1 VLFVLFMFCPSQGK
15 AGRLADPKPIHLTC
29 RAKLSDFQR
38 VEGHHFSAQLLHW
51 PTLPSAKDAAAAVA
65 LAVHRAAAK
74 PQWGLSAAGKRAAAE
89 AVATAATAAARQ
101 APAFVRQAVKVK
113 GRAVSTL
120 VPLLR
125 ATNEVWQLV
134 PEPPP
139 GRYLLQLTPNPKLN
153 KDLHSPSCFH
163 AVVAA

>member
-1 VLFVLFMFCPSQGK
+1 M
-15 AGRLADPKPIHLTC
+15 
-29 RAKLSDFQR
+29 
-38 VEGHHFSAQLLHW
+38 
-51 PTLPSAKDAAAAVA
+51 
-65 LAVHRAAAK
+65 HRAAAK
-74 PQWGLSAAGKRAAAE
+74 PQGGLSAAGKRAAAQAE
-89 AVATAATAAARQ
+89 AAAAAARQ

-113 GRAVSTL
+113 GRAVNTL

-139 GRYLLQLTPNPKLN
+139 GRYLLQLTPNLKLN